1 MSQNQEPT
9 ASELAEIIQ
18 EFEQYRDRLLN
29 ETMEAAKRAKLPK
42 STVMAK
48 LEPELKQIDA
58 KIQELR
64 DRHAAV
70 TLGG

>member
-1 MSQNQEPT
+1 MSQETEATVN
-9 ASELAEIIQ
+9 ELTEIIQ

-42 STVMAK
+42 SGVMAK
-48 LEPELKQIDA
+48 LEPELEKIDA

-64 DRHAAV
+64 DKQA
-70 TLGG
+70 TLTTGS